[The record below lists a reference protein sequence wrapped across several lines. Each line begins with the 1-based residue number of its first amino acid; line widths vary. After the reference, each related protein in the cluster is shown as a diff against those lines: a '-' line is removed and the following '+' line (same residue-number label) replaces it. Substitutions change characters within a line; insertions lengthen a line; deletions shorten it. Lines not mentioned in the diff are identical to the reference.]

1 MFDFTFIGMVNIMT
15 KVWRAKNV
23 VTKYLTAHLYGRKSA
38 DRTEHGNDVIFLIF
52 LATVFGNLEVWK
64 VRK

>member
-23 VTKYLTAHLYGRKSA
+23 VTKYLTAHIYVKRKMYDEKKYVEEKYDGKSMMRKSV
-38 DRTEHGNDVIFLIF
+38 EK
-52 LATVFGNLEVWK
+52 K
-64 VRK
+64 V